1 MAKRQE
7 KIRIELV
14 PVDDGRP
21 AHEREKAVND
31 ALVELARLIGRQIA
45 REQFARRIALER
57 EAAARVRAEVTQKD
71 E

>member
-1 MAKRQE
+1 MAKPQD

-14 PVDDGRP
+14 PVDDGR
-21 AHEREKAVND
+21 AVHEREKVVND

-45 REQFARRIALER
+45 REQFAQQIALER
-57 EAAARVRAEVTQKD
+57 EAADRVCAKTIRED